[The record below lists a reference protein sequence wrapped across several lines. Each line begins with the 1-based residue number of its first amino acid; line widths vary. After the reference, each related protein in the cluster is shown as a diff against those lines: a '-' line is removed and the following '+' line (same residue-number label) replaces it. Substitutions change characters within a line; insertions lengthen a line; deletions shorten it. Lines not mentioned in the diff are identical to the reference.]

1 MSILV
6 VGGDNIEKISDELNR
21 KGFDE
26 INHYNGR
33 KKGQRKF
40 KISKKLDYV
49 LILTDFLNHAMMENI
64 RKRARIAEVPVL
76 YSKRSLS
83 SVKQTMDGLA
93 C

>member
-6 VGGDNIEKISDELNR
+6 IGGDNISKISDELNR

-26 INHYNGR
+26 INHYDGR
-33 KKGQRKF
+33 KKGQRRI
-40 KISKKLDYV
+40 KISNRLDYV
-49 LILTDFLNHAMMENI
+49 LVLTDFLNHAMMENI
-64 RKRARIAEVPVL
+64 KKRAKTAEVPVL

-83 SVKQTMDGLA
+83 SIKQTMDDIV